1 MNTVQTM
8 LEQLP
13 ASLHPEIEA
22 IANNTLHTQT
32 PLRVCVV
39 GEFSTGKSSLINTL
53 LGEILLP
60 TAREETTALPTFIE
74 YSPELRVEL
83 VNTDGLTSLIT
94 QEQFSEYTV
103 TAPDNALC
111 SILHYPAQWLNGL
124 TLIDLPGLGSQ
135 SQRHSDYTHAQ
146 ISAADTIIYLL
157 SARGT
162 TQGDLKLLRLIKQY
176 GKHLMIAVAQWDSI
190 EQSIQD
196 GEHAPDL
203 IEWQAQI
210 AQETGVDLALIGVS
224 KYGHGRDA
232 VISFL
237 QQTKQCVQ
245 TIREQRFYAE
255 LIPLLNNA
263 VGYLAGEQA
272 VCAANSVEE
281 NQALHTEL
289 LSQRQALLTIKS
301 DLYERSNQDQTQL
314 EQQAQQLID
323 QHREQLNSV
332 LINLPVIRQTD
343 DWQTLTESAYQHLQT
358 QVLATADDLKNLS
371 ATYGQLNL
379 PDIDIKQFNLRL
391 PPPETIELD
400 DFIDTSRLAV
410 LQAELEYKQQMAE
423 NDLAKVNAL
432 PVVNIEDTSQQLR
445 ELRAERTSIVQQELP
460 RTTQIIEG
468 SDDGAQIGKN
478 VGQLLDIALI
488 VFEGPAVILKAAS
501 MLGKGAKAAKVVHN
515 VTKITHAIKSSN
527 LDFLEKLS
535 LSYWGEQLGKRF
547 DQPTQTID
555 IIDPYAEAEQRKLL
569 QEQDKQIATQRAEL
583 RRLEDLQQQR
593 DYSSWALE
601 RNLKEQQRIKASIQA
616 LQEKAEAAQREAQAE
631 AIRQQ
636 QALLDSYRQQLV
648 NQSLVNFDQQ
658 TRPMIDLLR
667 TTCKQYWHD
676 HVETTLVQRLQTI
689 EDLGQQLQ
697 QAPEQKQAALAGLQ
711 QQVTQIQLVLN
722 TLKAGSNVA

>member
-1 MNTVQTM
+1 MNTVQTL
-8 LEQLP
+8 LEQIP
-13 ASLHPEIEA
+13 TSLHREIEA
-22 IANNTLHTQT
+22 IANKNINLQT

-39 GEFSTGKSSLINTL
+39 GEFSTGKSSLINAL
-53 LGEILLP
+53 LGETLLP

-74 YSPELRVEL
+74 YAPELRLEL
-83 VNTDGLTSLIT
+83 VNTDGTNTTIT
-94 QEQFSEYTV
+94 QEQFSQYTV
-103 TAPDNALC
+103 SAPDNALY
-111 SILHYPAQWLNGL
+111 SVLHYPAVWLNGL

-203 IEWQAQI
+203 IEWQARI
-210 AQETGVDLALIGVS
+210 AQETGIDLALCGVS
-224 KYGHGRDA
+224 KYGHGRDT
-232 VISFL
+232 VIDFL
-237 QQTKQCVQ
+237 QQTKQNLQ
-245 TIREQRFYAE
+245 SIREQRFQAE
-255 LIPLLNNA
+255 LVPLLTNA
-263 VGYLAGEQA
+263 LGQLNIEQTIY
-272 VCAANSVEE
+272 AANSIEE

-289 LSQRQALLTIKS
+289 LSQRQTLLTIKS

-314 EQQAQQLID
+314 EQQAQQLTV
-323 QHREQLNSV
+323 QHREQLNSA
-332 LINLPVIRQTD
+332 LIDLPTVTQTD
-343 DWQTLTESAYQHLQT
+343 DWQTFAEFAHQQLQN
-358 QVLATADDLKNLS
+358 QVFATADDLKTLS
-371 ATYGQLNL
+371 TAYGQLNL
-379 PDIDIKQFNLRL
+379 PDIDTQQFNLRL
-391 PPPETIELD
+391 PPPVTIALD
-400 DFIDTSRLAV
+400 DFIDTSRLSA
-410 LQAELEYKQQMAE
+410 LQAELEQKQQTA
-423 NDLAKVNAL
+423 DTDRAKINSL
-432 PVVNIEDTSQQLR
+432 PTINVDDTLQQLS
-445 ELRAERTSIVQQELP
+445 ELRAERTSIAEQELP
-460 RTTQIIEG
+460 RTTQTIEG

-515 VTKITHAIKSSN
+515 VTKITHAVKSSN

-547 DQPTQTID
+547 DQPTQTIE

-569 QEQDKQIATQRAEL
+569 QEQDKQIAIQRAEL
-583 RRLEDLQQQR
+583 HRLEDLQQQHN
-593 DYSSWALE
+593 YSSWALE
-601 RNLKEQQRIKASIQA
+601 QNQKEQHRLTASIQA
-616 LQEKAEAAQREAQAE
+616 LQEKAEASHREAQVE
-631 AIRQQ
+631 ATRQQ
-636 QALLDSYRQQLV
+636 QALLDSYHQQLV

-676 HVETTLVQRLQTI
+676 HVETTLMQRLQTI
-689 EDLGQQLQ
+689 DTLNQQLQ
-697 QAPEQKQAALAGLQ
+697 QAPEQKQATLAALQ
-711 QQVTQIQLVLN
+711 QQSEQVQAVLN
-722 TLKAGSNVA
+722 SLQGKVHVA